1 MVYAE
6 TLSESQRVMF
16 WRLILEEFG
25 PNIRHL
31 AGVDNIVADTL
42 IRLPSTPKDKYN
54 PCTSK
59 AQCCANKLFAIGR
72 VENNEYC
79 FLLNLLTVQK

>member
-1 MVYAE
+1 M
-6 TLSESQRVMF
+6 R

-25 PNIRHL
+25 TNIQNI

-42 IRLPSTPKDKYN
+42 SRLPYTPSKKYE

-59 AQCCANKLFAIGR
+59 AKFHANGLFKIVR
-72 VENNEYC
+72 VEKN
-79 FLLNLLTVQK
+79 